1 MGLLRLLLAV
11 SVVLVHTRGCF
22 GFCPLGAPEAVQ
34 AFYMISG
41 FYMAMILTEKY
52 RGPGSYRL
60 FLTNRFLRIY
70 PIYWITAGLS
80 IFAWLICY
88 LLTGQAGPLAART
101 AVGPVGC
108 AMLGVSNALI
118 FGQDATLFTGLD
130 AHGDL
135 HLTANCWASNP
146 PLSEF
151 LLVPQ
156 AWSLGV
162 ELLFYLCAPFLVRRS
177 PRVILSIILASLAL
191 RGYVYFHL
199 GWTHDPWT
207 YRFFPLELA
216 FFLAGALAYQ
226 VYRRNRAI
234 NVSHRV
240 LLAGMALFFAIC
252 LLYQFV
258 PAWEA
263 GDVVIRQW
271 IFYAVAWAAIP
282 WLFKAS
288 KDSRIDR
295 HLGELSYPLYI
306 VHFLAV
312 WFLPPLMLRIGVTQC
327 APLWV
332 LASSLGLS
340 VAMVHFVSNPLERI
354 RQQRVAK
361 PVKAVVRARQDHVV
375 RPRPACQGGE

>member
-22 GFCPLGAPEAVQ
+22 GFRPLGAAEAVQ

-60 FLTNRFLRIY
+60 FLSNRFLRIY
-70 PIYWITAGLS
+70 PIYWITVVLS
-80 IFAWLICY
+80 IFAWATCY
-88 LLTGQAGPLAART
+88 LLTGQAGPLAARVS
-101 AVGPVGC
+101 VGLPGC
-108 AMLGVSNALI
+108 AVLGVCNALI
-118 FGQDATLFTGLD
+118 FGQDAVLFTALD
-130 AHGDL
+130 AHGGL
-135 HLTANCWASNP
+135 VWTSNCWSSSP
-146 PLSEF
+146 PVSEF

-177 PRVILSIILASLAL
+177 PRILIGVILTSLAL

-207 YRFFPLELA
+207 YRFFPLEIA
-216 FFLAGALAYQ
+216 FFLAGSLGYQ
-226 VYRRNRAI
+226 LYRRIRTRC
-234 NVSHRV
+234 VPPRW
-240 LLAGMALFFAIC
+240 LLPGLALFFLIC

-258 PAWEA
+258 PAWDA
-263 GDVVIRQW
+263 GGVVIKQW
-271 IFYAVAWAAIP
+271 IFYVLAWVAIP
-282 WLFKAS
+282 WLFTAS

-295 HLGELSYPLYI
+295 YLGELSYPLYL

-312 WFLPPLMLRIGVTQC
+312 WFLPPLLLRIGIAQAV
-327 APLWV
+327 PLWV
-332 LASSLGLS
+332 LAASLGLS
-340 VAMVHFVSNPLERI
+340 VGLIHFVSAPLERI

-361 PVKAVVRARQDHVV
+361 PAAASPLASPHEDLVGVA
-375 RPRPACQGGE
+375 